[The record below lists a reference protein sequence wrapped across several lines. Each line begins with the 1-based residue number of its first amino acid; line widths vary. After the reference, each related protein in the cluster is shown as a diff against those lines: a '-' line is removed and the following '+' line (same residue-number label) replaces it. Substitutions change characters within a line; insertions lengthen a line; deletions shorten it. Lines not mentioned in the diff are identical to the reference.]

1 MKVCIDAGHGGND
14 SGAVGVNGRLEKND
28 NLKLA
33 LALDA
38 ELRARGHNVL
48 MTRIGDVYP
57 SLDERA
63 KKANDWGADV
73 FVSLH
78 RNSYT
83 DAKANGSEVLYGTNA
98 SRTSIKL
105 AETVNEKINTAAGF
119 TNRGAKR
126 QGATVLNKTK
136 MPAITIEAGFITNA
150 LDNSKFDSFF
160 VKIVKAIA
168 DGIEES
174 FGIEPMETDPFAYE
188 INGAAPLWR
197 YVGEGKKGTVV
208 TLDAYPIAPEPAG
221 VFARIKDE
229 NGAQYLCEWKYLK
242 KI

>member
-1 MKVCIDAGHGGND
+1 MKICIDAGHGGND
-14 SGAVGVNGRLEKND
+14 SGAVGVKGRLEKSD
-28 NLKLA
+28 NLEFA
-33 LALDA
+33 LTLEV
-38 ELRARGHNVL
+38 ELRSRGHKTL
-48 MTRIGDVYP
+48 LTRMGDVYP
-57 SLDERA
+57 SLDERV
-63 KKANDWGADV
+63 KKANEWGADV
-73 FVSLH
+73 FISLH
-78 RNSYT
+78 RNFS
-83 DAKANGSEVLYGTNA
+83 DDSGANGGEVLYGTNA

-105 AETVNEKINTAAGF
+105 AETVNEKMNTAAGF

-136 MPAITIEAGFITNA
+136 MPAITVEAGFITNP

-160 VKIVKAIA
+160 IKIVKAIA
-168 DGIEES
+168 DGIEEA
-174 FGIEPMETDPFAYE
+174 FGITEDDLNPLLYE
-188 INGAAPLWR
+188 LNTNAPLWR
-197 YVGEGKKGTVV
+197 YVGEGTKGTNV